1 MVAKLRKISMPILVA
16 EILSFVLSPAR
27 IGRAKHLPCAVVC
40 VVSHSPGASR
50 TLLLLLEPCRIIRDS
65 AGPLAALRVLRCFNC
80 PLNLARS
87 FGLCCILPEAA
98 CRTRTGGRSSIGH
111 RLYNV
116 GVDHF
121 HLLAGFLGLG
131 RVLVCADSTRSC
143 VYVCGGVLLFPG
155 LISKR
160 KPRPLS
166 SDMAG
171 SYSVFDTSKNQSQAN

>member
-87 FGLCCILPEAA
+87 FGLYCILPEAA

-121 HLLAGFLGLG
+121 HLL
-131 RVLVCADSTRSC
+131 ADSTRSC